1 MTTYTV
7 YVGQFGIYNT
17 ETWLADSGVLDL
29 SIMLH
34 LPQGNVGYMSQP
46 VSQPAKHLRR
56 QKKKKEKKAR

>member
-17 ETWLADSGVLDL
+17 KTWLADSGVLDL

-46 VSQPAKHLRR
+46 ASQAST
-56 QKKKKEKKAR
+56 QAKKKERKKSQIA